1 MKIENN
7 LNKLKDKKSNSGFYA
22 FIVIIFLIVFF
33 TARYAT
39 DEEFRTMINVNILK
53 KEVAES
59 TLTTIDIDLNS
70 NPNIFAYDKYIAIL
84 AKNKLSQYTEE
95 GKKGAELDTNISI
108 PLVHTSGKYMVMA
121 EKDGQKIYLI
131 SGERIV
137 WEDQVEGNI
146 SEVNVNENGYVSI
159 VIKNTTYKSVIAFYD
174 LEGTEL
180 FRTYLSTNY
189 AICTAVST
197 NNEYLAI
204 GEVDYSGTILK
215 SFVKIISVDKAQKE
229 PESSIVYTY
238 ESENGEIITN
248 INYQDKENAIC
259 MFNSYVEIVGKDSN
273 QRLYDITDNDLFVDV
288 NLTDAVAVVDK
299 QSSGL
304 FSYEYEILLKN
315 TKSKSESLYIL
326 DSDLPKSIKV
336 CKDNMALNLGNEI
349 RVVNSKGWLVK
360 KYTSDNQIKNV
371 VIGDTIAGV
380 IYKNKIEIINL

>member
-1 MKIENN
+1 
-7 LNKLKDKKSNSGFYA
+7 
-22 FIVIIFLIVFF
+22 
-33 TARYAT
+33 
-39 DEEFRTMINVNILK
+39 
-53 KEVAES
+53 
-59 TLTTIDIDLNS
+59 
-70 NPNIFAYDKYIAIL
+70 
-84 AKNKLSQYTEE
+84 
-95 GKKGAELDTNISI
+95 
-108 PLVHTSGKYMVMA
+108 MVMA

-259 MFNSYVEIVGKDSN
+259 MFKSYVEIVGKDSN